1 MGVLGYFRDAV
12 TLVNRTSRVLNVR
25 YDGEDIQLQPGE
37 NPGFP
42 RPAVGFA
49 KRQNKLMGSQHPLN
63 PMRFISLV
71 GVKAKAGEKQADD
84 ITPIPDE
91 ILARADKQLEVV
103 DRHGEFWGETGGLRS
118 NVKVLRKVP
127 FDAFEAQVS
136 MGELVSDDKFG
147 G

>member
-1 MGVLGYFRDAV
+1 MGVLGYFRDSV
-12 TLVNRTSRVLNVR
+12 TLINRTDRVLNVR

-42 RPAVGFA
+42 QLAVGFA

-71 GVKAKAGEKQADD
+71 GVKGKDD
-84 ITPIPDE
+84 CTPIPTDV
-91 ILARADKQLEVV
+91 LVHADKALEVV
-103 DRHGEFWGETGGLRS
+103 DRRGEFWGETGGLRE
-118 NVKVLRKVP
+118 NVKPLRKTG

-136 MGELVSDDKFG
+136 LGEMASEDKFG